1 MVEDNNEARARAI
14 IEGIRLVGV
23 TIFLALFSMIL
34 PGVGLALACL
44 IPAPIALC
52 VARHD
57 LKLGIVAS
65 LAAGLM
71 VAAVGS
77 PLYSCLLVIGFGLTG
92 VAIGESIRANFSLK
106 QTLVYSTL
114 AALLSKVLFVVVV
127 WFLMQEEVS
136 MILGVIL
143 EQLQETFVALEIPY
157 DIKFEE
163 ILNFFIFMI
172 PGFAIGT
179 CILEAVVNYS
189 LVAAILR
196 KLGVSIKS
204 LPPFSLWRF
213 PPLLVFGYAI
223 GCGMMILNVYYPN
236 IVLSLVGLNLITLI
250 SQVFFIQ
257 GLSFGWFL
265 ADRWKLHK
273 VVRWIIAVFSILMGV
288 FSILVFV
295 GVFDSLLNLRR
306 FFPYTGSRK

>member
-1 MVEDNNEARARAI
+1 MVEDNIEARARAI

-114 AALLSKVLFVVVV
+114 AALLSKVR
-127 WFLMQEEVS
+127 
-136 MILGVIL
+136 G
-143 EQLQETFVALEIPY
+143 
-157 DIKFEE
+157 
-163 ILNFFIFMI
+163 
-172 PGFAIGT
+172 
-179 CILEAVVNYS
+179 
-189 LVAAILR
+189 
-196 KLGVSIKS
+196 
-204 LPPFSLWRF
+204 
-213 PPLLVFGYAI
+213 
-223 GCGMMILNVYYPN
+223 
-236 IVLSLVGLNLITLI
+236 
-250 SQVFFIQ
+250 
-257 GLSFGWFL
+257 
-265 ADRWKLHK
+265 
-273 VVRWIIAVFSILMGV
+273 
-288 FSILVFV
+288 
-295 GVFDSLLNLRR
+295 
-306 FFPYTGSRK
+306 